1 MKKPKP
7 LACMIALLLLIF
19 GCQSNS
25 TPLPQLVVTQC
36 KPPPA
41 PAAWFME
48 SIEPNLTER
57 MLNEFSASSEKVIR
71 D

>member
-1 MKKPKP
+1 MQKPIKI
-7 LACMIALLLLIF
+7 ACAIALLLLTC
-19 GCQSNS
+19 GCQSYS
-25 TPLPQLVVTQC
+25 IPPPQLVVTEC

-48 SIEPNLTER
+48 PREPNLTER
-57 MLNEFSASSEKVIR
+57 MLNELSESLATATK

>member
-1 MKKPKP
+1 MKKHIKP
-7 LACMIALLLLIF
+7 ACVIALLLLTC
-19 GCQSNS
+19 GCQSYS
-25 TPLPQLVVTQC
+25 TAPPQVIATEC

-48 SIEPNLTER
+48 PIAPNLTER
-57 MLNEFSASSEKVIR
+57 MLNELSESPATATK

>member
-1 MKKPKP
+1 MQKPIKI
-7 LACMIALLLLIF
+7 ACAIALLLLICS
-19 GCQSNS
+19 CQSYLKA
-25 TPLPQLVVTQC
+25 PPQLVVTEC

-48 SIEPNLTER
+48 PREPNLTER
-57 MLNEFSASSEKVIR
+57 MLNELSESLATATK